1 VHGELGGHL
10 GQRREAAGLPKQLG
24 AHHSSDAAPSF
35 VALHQQIALRNAHL
49 QCLAIRLRQWLVEHR
64 ARKMHTVV
72 HTAELSSHDRKGEFA
87 DRHDDRGDI
96 TLEEE
101 PADIGGQ
108 MVDLEV
114 QQTAFGTLKQLHID
128 VQHGQREVAH
138 RDLASRRLR
147 RTETFG
153 RLGLLGLLPRP
164 VYDAVMWCTFS
175 GVPLPPPFRDAQHIT
190 LALDA
195 AVNGVLDDRIAH
207 PTDSADLLN
216 VLLHADNGTWPRRR
230 IRDVA
235 LTFML
240 AGHETTAN
248 AMSWFWYLMALNRDP
263 RERMLAED
271 DLIDGHHVRP
281 VRRC

>member
-1 VHGELGGHL
+1 
-10 GQRREAAGLPKQLG
+10 
-24 AHHSSDAAPSF
+24 
-35 VALHQQIALRNAHL
+35 
-49 QCLAIRLRQWLVEHR
+49 
-64 ARKMHTVV
+64 MHTVV
-72 HTAELSSHDRKGEFA
+72 RTAELSSHDRKGEFA

-138 RDLASRRLR
+138 RDLASRGLR

-164 VYDAVMWCTFS
+164 VCDALMWCTFS
-175 GVPLPPPFRDAQHIT
+175 GLPLPPPFREAQHIT

-216 VLLHADNGTWPRRR
+216 VLLHADNRTWPRRR

-248 AMSWFWYLMALNRDP
+248 AMSWFWYLMALNRDA
-263 RERMLAED
+263 RERMLAEVDDVLPGRTPTAADLTRLPWTTACVQDSQRYSAVWLIAREAIED